1 VTTLFIRRAVTT
13 SLVMAA
19 VLLFGLLG
27 YSALPVSDLPTVDF
41 PAIQVTATLPG
52 ASPETMAA
60 AVATPLERSFSTIA
74 GIETMT
80 STSSE
85 GRTQVF
91 LQFALDRDVDAAATD
106 VQAAIAQAQRDLP
119 PELPA
124 PPSYRKVNPADQP
137 VVYIA
142 LSSATLPLSRVHEY
156 ADTVVAQS
164 LATVSGVGEVQIF
177 GSQKYAVRVQID
189 PARLATV
196 GLALTDVEE
205 AIRQANV
212 NLPIGAL
219 HGPRQA
225 FTLETTGQLADAA
238 AYRGVVVAWRDGS
251 PVRLQDLGRVVDSV
265 QDDQIAT
272 WYNGER
278 AVVLAVRR
286 QPGTNTVAVVDG
298 VKRLLPTLRAQIP
311 AAVGLE
317 IVYDRSEPIR
327 ESVRD
332 VQLTLLISI
341 ALVVLVIFAFL
352 RNVSA
357 TVMPSVAVPLSI
369 VGTFGVMWL
378 LGYSLDNLSLMALTL
393 SVGFVV
399 DDAIVVLENI
409 VRHVEM
415 GQSRWEAAVAGA
427 RQIAFTVVSMTL
439 SLVAVFI
446 PVLFMGGILGRL
458 LREFAVTISVAI
470 LVSGVVSLTLTPML
484 ASRFLRPGAE
494 RRGRLFRA
502 TERGFEALL
511 GLYRWTLDWSL
522 RHRALVMLGFVA
534 SLVVTGLVFAVIRT
548 GFVPSADTGQVIAFT
563 EGPQDIS
570 FEGMATQ
577 QQAAAAIVSRHPA
590 VQSYVSVVGAGGPG
604 GGRNSGLM
612 FVRLTPRHDR
622 VSADQVVADLRPEL
636 ARVRDLRVFLQVPAA
651 IPIGAGLST
660 ALYQYTLRSTDP
672 ELLYR
677 WVPRVEER
685 LRAVPGLTDV
695 RANLQVASPQIRVE
709 IDREAAASH
718 GVTAREIES
727 ALASAYGSRQVS
739 TIYAPTNT
747 YWVILEVLPE
757 LERDPA
763 SLALLH
769 LRGAEER
776 LVPLGAVARL
786 TRSVGP
792 LTVSHVGQLPAVT
805 IAFNLAPGVALG
817 EAIDRIRAVERDLR
831 MPAAVTTSFLGVAE
845 QFQRSLTGTAILLL
859 VAVVVIY
866 LVLGILYE
874 SFIHPLTILSG
885 LPAAAVGALLTLLV
899 FGEELNLYGIVGIIL
914 LIGIVKKNA
923 IMMIDFALDARRE
936 GRGAREAIREGALV
950 RFRPITMTT
959 VAAIAGALPIALGL
973 GAGGEARRPLGLA
986 IVGGLVLSQL
996 VTLYLTPV
1004 MYLSLEALR
1013 ARVAPARPGSD
1024 AGRAARAA

>member
-1 VTTLFIRRAVTT
+1 VTGLFIRRAVMT

-27 YSALPVSDLPTVDF
+27 YTALPVSDLPQVDF
-41 PAIQVTATLPG
+41 PVIQVTATLPG

-74 GIETMT
+74 GIDTMT

-85 GRTQVF
+85 GRAQVT
-91 LQFALDRDVDAAATD
+91 LQFALDRDVDAAAAD

-137 VVYIA
+137 VLYVA

-164 LATVSGVGEVQIF
+164 FATVSGVGEVQIF
-177 GSQKYAVRVQID
+177 GSQKYAVRVQVD
-189 PARLATV
+189 PTRLANV
-196 GLALTDVEE
+196 GLAFSDVEE

-212 NLPIGAL
+212 NLPTGAM

-225 FTLETTGQLADAA
+225 FTLETTGQLANAA
-238 AYRGVVVAWRDGS
+238 AYRDVVVAWRNGS
-251 PVRLQDLGRVVDSV
+251 PVRLQDLGRVIDSV

-272 WYNGER
+272 WYGDRR
-278 AVVLAVRR
+278 AIVLAVRR
-286 QPGTNTVAVVDG
+286 QPGTNTVEVVDG
-298 VKRLLPTLRAQIP
+298 VKRLLPTLREQIP
-311 AAVGLE
+311 AAVAVD
-317 IVYDRSEPIR
+317 IVYDRSVPIR

-332 VQLTLLISI
+332 VQLTLLLSI
-341 ALVVLVIFAFL
+341 ALVVLVIFVFL

-415 GQSRWEAAVAGA
+415 GKSRWDAALEGA

-494 RRGRLFRA
+494 RHGRVFRV
-502 TERGFEALL
+502 TERGFTALL
-511 GLYRWTLDWSL
+511 DAYRWTLDWSL
-522 RHRALVMLGFVA
+522 GHRRLVMLSFVA
-534 SLVVTGLVFAVIRT
+534 SVVVTGLVFTAIRT
-548 GFVPSADTGQVIAFT
+548 GFIPSADTDQVVAFT

-570 FEGMATQ
+570 FEGMARQ
-577 QQAAAAIVSRHPA
+577 QQAAAAVIARHPG
-590 VQSYVSVVGAGGPG
+590 VRSYVSVVGAGGPG
-604 GGRNSGLM
+604 GGRNSGLL
-612 FVRLTPRHDR
+612 FVRLKPRHER
-622 VSADQVVADLRPEL
+622 VSAFQVVADLRPEL
-636 ARVRDLRVFLQVPAA
+636 ARLRDLRVFLQVPSA

-660 ALYQYTLRSTDP
+660 GLYQYTLRSTDP
-672 ELLYR
+672 ALLYD
-677 WVPRVEER
+677 WAPRMEGR
-685 LRAVPGLTDV
+685 LRAVRELTDV
-695 RANLQVASPQIRVE
+695 RANLQVASPQITIE
-709 IDREAAASH
+709 IDREQAASH
-718 GVTAREIES
+718 GVTAREIE
-727 ALASAYGSRQVS
+727 ATLANAYGGRQVS

-747 YWVILEVLPE
+747 YWVILEALPE
-757 LERDPA
+757 MERDPA

-769 LRGAEER
+769 LRGADGR
-776 LVPLGAVARL
+776 LVPLGTVARL
-786 TRSVGP
+786 TRSVAP
-792 LTVSHVGQLPAVT
+792 LTVGHVGQLPAVT

-817 EAIDRIRAVERDLR
+817 DAIARIREAERELR
-831 MPAAVTTSFLGVAE
+831 MPATITTSFLGVAE
-845 QFQRSLTGTAILLL
+845 QFQRSIAGTAILLV

-874 SFIHPLTILSG
+874 SFVHPLTILSG
-885 LPAAAVGALLTLLV
+885 LPAAAVGALLTLWV

-936 GRGAREAIREGALV
+936 GRDALAAIREGALV

-973 GAGGEARRPLGLA
+973 GAGGASRRPLGLT

-1004 MYLSLEALR
+1004 MYLYLEALSARLRPRR
-1013 ARVAPARPGSD
+1013 ARPEEEP
-1024 AGRAARAA
+1024 ARAA

>member
-1 VTTLFIRRAVTT
+1 MTT
-13 SLVMAA
+13 LVMAA
-19 VLLFGLLG
+19 FLLFGLLG
-27 YSALPVSDLPTVDF
+27 YTALPVSDLPQVDF

-91 LQFALDRDVDAAATD
+91 LQFALERDVDAAAAD

-137 VVYIA
+137 VLYVA
-142 LSSATLPLSRVHEY
+142 LTSETLPLFRVHEY

-164 LATVSGVGEVQIF
+164 FATVSGVGEVQIF
-177 GSQKYAVRVQID
+177 GAQKYAVRVQVD
-189 PARLATV
+189 PARIAAL
-196 GLALTDVEE
+196 GLAMSDVEE
-205 AIRQANV
+205 AIRRANV
-212 NLPIGAL
+212 NLPVGSL
-219 HGPRQA
+219 SGPRQA
-225 FTLETTGQLADAA
+225 FTLETTGQLDDAA
-238 AYRGVVVAWRDGS
+238 DYRGVIVAWRNGR
-251 PVRLQDLGRVVDSV
+251 PVRLEEIGRVVDGV

-272 WYNGER
+272 WYSGRR

-286 QPGTNTVAVVDG
+286 QPGTNTVEVVDG
-298 VKRLLPTLRAQIP
+298 VKRLLPTLRSQIP
-311 AAVGLE
+311 AAVSVE
-317 IVYDRSEPIR
+317 TVYDRSEPIR

-332 VQLTLLISI
+332 VQLTLLLSI
-341 ALVVLVIFAFL
+341 ALVVFVIFVFL

-357 TVMPSVAVPLSI
+357 TLMPAFAVPLSI

-415 GQSRWEAAVAGA
+415 GKSRWDAALEGA

-458 LREFAVTISVAI
+458 LREFAVTISMAI
-470 LVSGVVSLTLTPML
+470 LISGVVSLTLTPML

-494 RRGRLFRA
+494 QRGRLFRV
-502 TERGFEALL
+502 TERGFDALL
-511 GLYRWTLDWSL
+511 HVYRTTLDWSL
-522 RHRALVMLGFVA
+522 GHRGVVMLAFVA
-534 SLVVTGLVFAVIRT
+534 SLVLTGLIFKVIRT
-548 GFVPSADTGQVIAFT
+548 GFVPSADTGQVIAMS

-570 FEGMATQ
+570 FEGMARAQ
-577 QQAAAAIVSRHPA
+577 QDVAAIIAKHPA
-590 VQSYVSVVGAGGPG
+590 VEGYVSVVGAGGPG
-604 GGRNSGLM
+604 GARNSGLL
-612 FVRLTPRHDR
+612 FIRLKHGDR
-622 VSADQVVADLRPEL
+622 APADRVVADLRPEL
-636 ARVRDLRVFLQVPAA
+636 AGIRDLRVFLQVPAA

-660 ALYQYTLRSTDP
+660 GLYQYTLRATDP
-672 ELLYR
+672 ALLYD
-677 WVPRVEER
+677 WAPKVESR
-685 LRAVPGLTDV
+685 LRSVPGLTDV
-695 RANLQVASPQIRVE
+695 RANLQVASPQIRIE
-709 IDREAAASH
+709 IDREQAASN
-718 GVTAREIES
+718 GVSAREIES
-727 ALASAYGSRQVS
+727 TLASAYGTRQVS

-757 LERDPA
+757 LERDPE

-769 LRGAEER
+769 VKGAEGR
-776 LVPLGAVARL
+776 LVPLGAIARF

-792 LTVSHVGQLPAVT
+792 LSVSHVGQLPAVT
-805 IAFNLAPGVALG
+805 ISFNLAPGTALG
-817 EAIDRIRAVERDLR
+817 EAIDRIRAAERELR
-831 MPAAVTTSFLGVAE
+831 MPATITSSFLGVAE
-845 QFQRSLTGTAILLL
+845 QFQRSLANTAILLV
-859 VAVVVIY
+859 VAIVVIY

-874 SFIHPLTILSG
+874 SFVHPLTILSG
-885 LPAAAVGALLTLLV
+885 LPAAAVGALLTLMV
-899 FGEELNLYGIVGIIL
+899 FREELNLYGIVGIIL

-923 IMMIDFALDARRE
+923 IMMIDFALDAQRE
-936 GRGAREAIREGALV
+936 GRPPPEAIREGALV

-959 VAAIAGALPIALGL
+959 VAAIAGALPIALGI
-973 GAGGEARRPLGLA
+973 GAGGASRRPLGLA
-986 IVGGLVLSQL
+986 IVGGLLLSQL

-1004 MYLSLEALR
+1004 MYLALERLR
-1013 ARVAPARPGSD
+1013 RRPSTRATPLVADEER
-1024 AGRAARAA
+1024 ARAA

>member
-1 VTTLFIRRAVTT
+1 MT

-19 VLLFGLLG
+19 FLLFGLLG
-27 YSALPVSDLPTVDF
+27 YSALPVSDLPQVDF

-91 LQFALDRDVDAAATD
+91 LQFALERDVDAAAAD

-137 VVYIA
+137 VLYVA
-142 LSSATLPLSRVHEY
+142 LTSATLPLSRVHEY

-164 LATVSGVGEVQIF
+164 FATVSGVGEVQIF
-177 GSQKYAVRVQID
+177 GAQKYAVRVQVD
-189 PARLATV
+189 PTRLATL
-196 GLALTDVEE
+196 GLAMSDVEE

-219 HGPRQA
+219 SGTRQA
-225 FTLETTGQLADAA
+225 FTLETTGQLDEAAD
-238 AYRGVVVAWRDGS
+238 YRGVIVAWRNGR
-251 PVRLQDLGRVVDSV
+251 PVRLEELGRVIDGV

-272 WYNGER
+272 WYNGRR

-298 VKRLLPTLRAQIP
+298 VKRLLPALRSQIP
-311 AAVGLE
+311 AAVAVE
-317 IVYDRSEPIR
+317 TVYDRSEPIR

-332 VQLTLLISI
+332 VQLTLLLSI
-341 ALVVLVIFAFL
+341 ALVVLVIFVFL

-357 TVMPSVAVPLSI
+357 TLMPAVAVPLSI

-399 DDAIVVLENI
+399 DDAIVVLENV

-415 GQSRWEAAVAGA
+415 GKSRWEAALEGS

-458 LREFAVTISVAI
+458 LREFAVTISMAI
-470 LVSGVVSLTLTPML
+470 LISGVVSLTLTPML

-494 RRGRLFRA
+494 QRGRLFRA
-502 TERGFEALL
+502 TERGFDALL
-511 GLYRWTLDWSL
+511 HGYRGTLDWSL

-534 SLVVTGLVFAVIRT
+534 SLVLTGMIFKAIRT
-548 GFVPSADTGQVIAFT
+548 GFVPSADTGQVIAMT

-570 FEGMATQ
+570 FEGMAREQ
-577 QQAAAAIVSRHPA
+577 QRAAAVIAAHPA
-590 VQSYVSVVGAGGPG
+590 VAGYVSVVGAGGPG
-604 GGRNSGLM
+604 GARNSGLV
-612 FVRLTPRHDR
+612 FVRLEPRGDR
-622 VSADQVVADLRPEL
+622 APADRVVADLRPEL
-636 ARVRDLRVFLQVPAA
+636 GRLPDLRVFLQVPAA

-660 ALYQYTLRSTDP
+660 GLYQYTLRSTDP
-672 ELLYR
+672 ALLYD
-677 WVPRVEER
+677 WAPRVEAR
-685 LRAVPGLTDV
+685 LRSVPGLTDV
-695 RANLQVASPQIRVE
+695 RANLQVASPQIKIE
-709 IDREAAASH
+709 IDREQAASN
-718 GVTAREIES
+718 GVTAREIET
-727 ALASAYGSRQVS
+727 ALAAAYGTRQVS

-757 LERDPA
+757 LEHDPA

-769 LRGAEER
+769 VKGTEGR
-776 LVPLGAVARL
+776 LVPLGAIARF

-792 LTVSHVGQLPAVT
+792 LSVSHVGQLPAVT
-805 IAFNLAPGVALG
+805 IAFNLAPGTALG
-817 EAIDRIRAVERDLR
+817 DAINRIHAAERELR
-831 MPAAVTTSFLGVAE
+831 MPATITSSFLGVAE
-845 QFQRSLTGTAILLL
+845 QFQRSLSNTAILLVL
-859 VAVVVIY
+859 AVVVIY

-874 SFIHPLTILSG
+874 SFVHPLTILSG

-899 FGEELNLYGIVGIIL
+899 FREELNLYGIVGIIL

-923 IMMIDFALDARRE
+923 IMMIDFALDAQRD
-936 GRGAREAIREGALV
+936 GRPPHEAIREGALV

-959 VAAIAGALPIALGL
+959 VAAIAGALPIALGI
-973 GAGGEARRPLGLA
+973 GAGGAARRPLGLA
-986 IVGGLVLSQL
+986 IVGGLLLSQL

-1004 MYLSLEALR
+1004 MYLALERLR
-1013 ARVAPARPGSD
+1013 GRRAPAAVAASEDHR
-1024 AGRAARAA
+1024 ARAA